1 MKFLL
6 LSFCVKN
13 DFFILKSVNMLN
25 GWEMMKYLVIMCF
38 LMYVLFLQRVSI
50 FRKMIHAGRSHALGK
65 ITARAMLS
73 SF

>member
-1 MKFLL
+1 
-6 LSFCVKN
+6 
-13 DFFILKSVNMLN
+13 MLN
-25 GWEMMKYLVIMCF
+25 GWEMMKYLVITHF

-50 FRKMIHAGRSHALGK
+50 FRKMIQAGRSHALAK